1 MSNPDI
7 LINENGKNICIYGKI
22 FQKSKLFF
30 FTFFFH
36 SHITKCMKK
45 EYEMARI

>member
-30 FTFFFH
+30 FTFFF
-36 SHITKCMKK
+36 T
-45 EYEMARI
+45 RI